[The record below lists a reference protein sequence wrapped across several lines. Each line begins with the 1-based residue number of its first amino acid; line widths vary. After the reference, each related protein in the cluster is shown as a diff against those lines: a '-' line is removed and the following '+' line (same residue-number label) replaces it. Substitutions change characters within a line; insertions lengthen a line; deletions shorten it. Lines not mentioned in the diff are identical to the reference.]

1 MVSLLN
7 QTYTAPTA
15 ATGAVIL
22 APWMVSLYQSSGTF
36 FYPLLG
42 QGTFGGQYTGGFSD
56 VRGAFDPLALDYV
69 QALVRLGIEISP
81 LAVEDFFAENNLHY
95 QVTDHDGTRLYSSN
109 NLNIYCTDF
118 LTVELRHIPHIDAV
132 YDRAS
137 LIALPQK
144 MRAAY
149 VDHLTGLITGGTR
162 SLLVTLDYPQQEM
175 SGPPFSVTPDEVEQL
190 YGTRYSIDHLHSEDC
205 LMNEP
210 HFKDK
215 GLTRLDEHVFLLQK
229 NPE

>member
-1 MVSLLN
+1 MEPEFWHERWTRGQIGFHQHDFNNHMQAFINRLGVQTGEHILVPLCGKSLDMLWFLD
-7 QTYTAPTA
+7 Q
-15 ATGAVIL
+15 GFQVI
-22 APWMVSLYQSSGTF
+22 
-36 FYPLLG
+36 
-42 QGTFGGQYTGGFSD
+42 
-56 VRGAFDPLALDYV
+56 
-69 QALVRLGIEISP
+69 GIEISQ
-81 LAVEDFFAENNLHY
+81 LAVEDFFAENNLSY
-95 QVTDHDGTRLYSSN
+95 QVTDHDDTRLYSSN

-118 LTVELRHIPHIDAV
+118 FTVELTHTPHIDAV

-149 VDHLTGLITGGTR
+149 VDRLTRLIPGGTQ

-190 YGTRYSIDHLHSEDC
+190 YGTRYSIEHLHSEDC

-210 HFKDK
+210 HFRDK